1 MESLKKKV
9 RNLPLRR
16 FFILTVL
23 TTFCIVVLLSGL
35 TIWGCVAV
43 RRYLLPEPEAVYLTV
58 EQTFSDGTV
67 TSATSLLPFGE
78 TPQQVPELV
87 EIVEEDSDG
96 AGNEAPIIKYSIEK
110 IEKSFDTLTPK
121 RKLVYQASGIAMVGV
136 PAMLSVMGILFCGFY
151 FYRRKL
157 SEPFRLLLHA
167 TERIA
172 EQDLDFILEYS
183 CEDELGM
190 LCRSFE
196 QMRLALVEN
205 NKSMWELLEQRRLMQ
220 ASIAHDLRNPIAI
233 VEGYTEYLQFHLA
246 DGKLSEEKIGRIA
259 NNLNMAAKRLERYTE
274 SVRTLNQLEDLE
286 INRTNVLSGKL
297 VEDICDDFEMMAS
310 NAGISFSVINS
321 LPDCQLSLDSFV
333 LYRILE
339 NIFGNALRFAKSSIK
354 VQFELAAHKLHIIV
368 TDDGAGFSDKV
379 LERRNKLFLPTQES
393 DGHLGMGLTVSRLL
407 CEKHGGS
414 LHFFNTEPQGA
425 VVKIILA
432 V

>member
-35 TIWGCVAV
+35 TIWGCVTV

-58 EQTFSDGTV
+58 EQIFSNGSK
-67 TSATSLLPFGE
+67 TSTTTLLPFGE
-78 TPQQVPELV
+78 IPQQVPELV
-87 EIVEEDSDG
+87 EEGSSEPK
-96 AGNEAPIIKYSIEK
+96 NEALVIKYSIEK

-121 RKLVYQASGIAMVGV
+121 RKLVYQASGAAMVG
-136 PAMLSVMGILFCGFY
+136 AALLSIIGILFCGFY
-151 FYRRKL
+151 FYRKKL

-167 TERIA
+167 TEQIA
-172 EQDLDFILEYS
+172 TQDLDFALEYS

-196 QMRLALVEN
+196 QMRQALVEN

-233 VEGYTEYLQFHLA
+233 VEGYTE
-246 DGKLSEEKIGRIA
+246 
-259 NNLNMAAKRLERYTE
+259 

-286 INRTNVLSGKL
+286 INRTNVLPGKL

-310 NAGISFSVINS
+310 NAGISFSITNS

-339 NIFGNALRFAKSSIK
+339 NIFGNALRFAKNSVK
-354 VQFELAAHKLHIIV
+354 VQFELAEHKLHITV
-368 TDDGAGFSDKV
+368 TDDGAGFSDRV

-393 DGHLGMGLTVSRLL
+393 DGHLGMGLAVSRLL
-407 CEKHGGS
+407 CEKHGGC

>member
-9 RNLPLRR
+9 QNLPLRR

-23 TTFCIVVLLSGL
+23 TTFCTVVLLSGL

-43 RRYLLPEPEAVYLTV
+43 RCYLLPEPEAVYLTV
-58 EQTFSDGTV
+58 EQIFSNDTV
-67 TSATSLLPFGE
+67 TSTTTLLPFGE
-78 TPQQVPELV
+78 MPQQVPELV
-87 EIVEEDSDG
+87 EESSSESK
-96 AGNEAPIIKYSIEK
+96 NEAPVIKYSIEK

-121 RKLVYQASGIAMVGV
+121 RKLVYQASGAAMVGV
-136 PAMLSVMGILFCGFY
+136 PVLLSIMGILFCGFY

-167 TERIA
+167 TEQIDK
-172 EQDLDFILEYS
+172 QDLDFILEYS
-183 CEDELGM
+183 CEDELGR

-196 QMRLALVEN
+196 QMRQALVEN

-233 VEGYTEYLQFHLA
+233 VEGYTEYLQFHLT
-246 DGKLSEEKIGRIA
+246 DGKLSEEKTGRIV

-286 INRTNVLSGKL
+286 INRTNVLSKKL

-310 NAGISFSVINS
+310 SAEISFSVTNS

-339 NIFGNALRFAKSSIK
+339 NIFGNALRFAKSSVK
-354 VQFELAAHKLHIIV
+354 VQFELAEHKLHIIV
-368 TDDGAGFSDKV
+368 TDDGTGFSDKV
-379 LERRNKLFLPTQES
+379 LERRNKLFLPTQEN
-393 DGHLGMGLTVSRLL
+393 DGHLGMGLAVSRLL

-414 LHFFNTEPQGA
+414 LHFFNSAPQGA
-425 VVKIILA
+425 AVKMILT